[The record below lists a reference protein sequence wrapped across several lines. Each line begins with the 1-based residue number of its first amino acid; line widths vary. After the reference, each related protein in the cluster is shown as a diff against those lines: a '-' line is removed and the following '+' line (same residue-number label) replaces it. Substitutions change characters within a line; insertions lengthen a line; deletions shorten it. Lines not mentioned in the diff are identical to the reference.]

1 MTQFS
6 DADIE
11 AVARAIHLAC
21 IEQGT
26 WSYQA
31 YARAALTAMTE
42 LGWGKKPTRSEL
54 NDLLLSQYDQTALPF
69 SHPAVSRS
77 IQQLLDAGF
86 AVDGPEPEWEPTED
100 AVRDVV
106 DAYISAPEGYIQSF
120 VAILK
125 HIRANPHLI
134 GMGEGE

>member
-100 AVRDVV
+100 AVDEMLEVFSNKRNGSVV
-106 DAYISAPEGYIQSF
+106 ALA
-120 VAILK
+120 K

-134 GMGEGE
+134 GMGEEDDNP

>member
-6 DADIE
+6 DDDIK
-11 AVARAIHLAC
+11 AVANAIHLAC

-31 YARAALTAMTE
+31 YARSAIAALTE

-86 AVDGPEPEWEPTED
+86 AVDGPESEWEPTEEAFD
-100 AVRDVV
+100 ALFRMWKGGAGTIID
-106 DAYISAPEGYIQSF
+106 YIPA
-120 VAILK
+120 VLK
-125 HIRANPHLI
+125 HLHDKPHLI
-134 GMGEGE
+134 GMKGE